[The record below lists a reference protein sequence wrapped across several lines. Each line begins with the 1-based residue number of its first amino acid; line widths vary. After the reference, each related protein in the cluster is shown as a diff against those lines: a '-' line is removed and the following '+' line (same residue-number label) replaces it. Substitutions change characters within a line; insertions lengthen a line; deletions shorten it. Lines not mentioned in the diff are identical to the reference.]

1 MSEFNFP
8 PPRPSLYNKSVLQR
22 VPSFGLTCVFG
33 NMRVQDQVKLQRLIK
48 MAGRIICMD
57 QESATNLYTKLK
69 RESILQD
76 STHPL
81 HSKFSRS
88 SSRRRGKRLLQKKIK
103 TDRYGDSY
111 SNSH

>member
-8 PPRPSLYNKSVLQR
+8 PPRPTLYKSVLQR
-22 VPSFGLTCVFG
+22 APSFGLTCVFG

-48 MAGRIICMD
+48 TAGRIIGID

-69 RESILQD
+69 LEGILQD

-81 HSKFSRS
+81 HSKLSRS
-88 SSRRRGKRLLQKKIK
+88 SSRTRGKRLLRKKIK
-103 TDRYGDSY
+103 TDRYRDSY